1 MMQEGKRQAIT
12 LHVNGVPHQ
21 LEVSSETT
29 LLEVLRDE
37 LRLTGTKNGCG
48 QGHCG
53 TCTVIVNNRA
63 VRSCITPAHRLDGA
77 QVETIEGLVRGDQ
90 LHPLQRA
97 FIEQGAVQCGFC
109 TPGMIMA
116 AKALLNANPQPTRE
130 DIVKALAPNLC
141 RCTGYASIVRAVE
154 QVAGRRSQVASRR
167 PVLRLAEGS
176 QVAGSGLGTRDL
188 GVVGQPLPR
197 PDARAKVTG
206 EAIFAADLYFEDMLH
221 TKVLRSIYPH
231 ARIRRIDISKAKAL
245 SGVAAV
251 LTADDIPGA
260 RTHGTIRAD
269 WPTLC
274 WDKVRYTGDAL
285 ALVAAE
291 TEAIAEE
298 ALKLIEV
305 DYERLPAVFS
315 PQEALAP
322 NAPLVHDDTP
332 GNLLKHIK
340 VRKGDIEDGFAQA
353 DVVVEQE
360 YHTPFIEHAY
370 LEPEA
375 GVATLTP
382 TPLRPPPPLPKLG
395 EGEGGWGGGGEG
407 HITVYVGSQIPFE
420 DRRQVAEA
428 LALPEEQVRIV
439 QTAVGGA
446 FGGKEDITVQI
457 PTALLAQATGRPVKL
472 VFSREESMRVHPK
485 RHATTIRL
493 KVGARRDGTLT
504 AVQAAIW
511 GDAGAYA
518 SLSEP
523 VMTRT
528 ATHAAGPYQV
538 PHVKIDCYAV
548 YTNNPP
554 AGAMRGFGVPQA
566 SFAMESTMDLL
577 AEKLGLH
584 PLELRRRNALR
595 VGSVTA
601 TGQVLR
607 ESVGLLETMDR
618 VEAAV
623 RDLGEEALIPSGPDK
638 RRGWGFA
645 CCLKNVGLGGG
656 LPDTAGAAVD
666 LTEDGSAVVRIGA
679 AEIGQG
685 LVGIAAQIAAEV
697 LGVPYEQVQLVVGDT
712 ARTPDG
718 GPTTASRQ
726 TFITGNAVRY
736 AALKVREQLTAAV
749 AEALDVPP
757 YALSFSEGR
766 VTTPDGRG
774 VSLVEAIALARGEGR
789 PLSAEHV
796 YQPPATTPLGE
807 PGDDH
812 FAYGFATQAAL
823 VEVDTQ
829 TGRVEVLRV
838 VAAHDVGRAI
848 NPQAIAGQLEG
859 GVAMGM
865 GFALSEK
872 LVVKE
877 GVVQNADLARY
888 RIPRIG
894 RMPEVVPIIVEA
906 ATSEGPFGAKGVGEI
921 TSIPT
926 APAIINAIHAAAGV
940 RITELPATPE
950 RVRAASDKLRVLVR
964 GKA

>member
-1 MMQEGKRQAIT
+1 MIGKRPTIR

-37 LRLTGTKNGCG
+37 LHLTGAKNGCG
-48 QGHCG
+48 RGHCG
-53 TCTVIVNNRA
+53 SCTVIVDGRA
-63 VRSCITPAHRLDGA
+63 VRSCITPVVRLDGA
-77 QVETIEGLVRGDQ
+77 QVETIEGLVRGDE
-90 LHPLQRA
+90 LHPLQQA
-97 FIEQGAVQCGFC
+97 FIDQGAIQCGFC

-116 AKALLNANPQPTRE
+116 AKALLDTNPQPTRE
-130 DIVKALAPNLC
+130 DIVKALTPNLC
-141 RCTGYASIVRAVE
+141 RCTGYASIVRAIQRVSSTGF
-154 QVAGRRSQVASRR
+154 QV
-167 PVLRLAEGS
+167 
-176 QVAGSGLGTRDL
+176 SGFSVPETLNLKPGTI
-188 GVVGQPLPR
+188 GKPLPR

-206 EAIFAADLYFEDMLH
+206 EAIFAADLYFENMLH
-221 TKVLRSIYPH
+221 AKVLRSAYPH
-231 ARIRRIDISKAKAL
+231 ARIRRIDTSKARAVP
-245 SGVAAV
+245 GVAAV

-260 RTHGTIRAD
+260 RTHGLIRAD

-285 ALVAAE
+285 AVVAAE
-291 TEAIAEE
+291 TQSLAEQ
-298 ALKLIEV
+298 ALSLIEV
-305 DYERLPAVFS
+305 DYEPLPAVFS

-322 NAPLVHDDTP
+322 GAPLVHEDTP

-340 VRKGDIEDGFAQA
+340 VRKGDIEVGFAQA
-353 DVVVEQE
+353 DVIIEQE
-360 YHTPFIEHAY
+360 YHTPFIEHAF

-375 GVATLTP
+375 GVATVSGGAGETRRHGNKG
-382 TPLRPPPPLPKLG
+382 TRGQGDVSSSPPLLVSPSPCLPL
-395 EGEGGWGGGGEG
+395 
-407 HITVYVGSQIPFE
+407 TVYVGSQIPFE

-428 LALPEEQVRIV
+428 LALPEKRGRIV

-446 FGGKEDITVQI
+446 FGGKEDIAAQI
-457 PTALLAQATGRPVKL
+457 HVALLAQASGRPVKL

-504 AVQAAIW
+504 AVQATIH

-577 AEKLGLH
+577 AEKLRLH

-601 TGQVLR
+601 TGQLLR

-618 VEAAV
+618 VEAAMQEV
-623 RDLGEEALIPSGPDK
+623 GEEALIPSGPDK
-638 RRGWGFA
+638 RRGWGLA

-666 LTEDGSAVVRIGA
+666 LTEDGNAVVRIGA
-679 AEIGQG
+679 AEVGQG
-685 LVGIAAQIAAEV
+685 LVGIAAQIAAEM
-697 LGVPYEQVQLVVGDT
+697 LGVPYERVQVVVGDT
-712 ARTPDG
+712 ARTLDG

-736 AALKVREQLTAAV
+736 AALKVRGQLAAAV

-757 YALSFSEGR
+757 DALSFSQGR
-766 VTTPDGRG
+766 VIAPDGRDL
-774 VSLVEAIALARGEGR
+774 SLVEAIALARGEGR

-796 YQPPATTPLGE
+796 YQPPATTPLGD

-823 VEVDTQ
+823 VEVDTR
-829 TGRVEVLRV
+829 TGRVEVLKV
-838 VAAHDVGRAI
+838 IAAHDVGRAI

-865 GFALSEK
+865 GFALSEE

-894 RMPEVVPIIVEA
+894 RVPEVVPIIVEA
-906 ATSEGPFGAKGVGEI
+906 AASEGPFGAKGVGEI

-950 RVRAASDKLRVLVR
+950 RVRAASGKLRVPVR
-964 GKA
+964 

>member
-1 MMQEGKRQAIT
+1 MDRRTIT
-12 LHVNGVPHQ
+12 LHVNGVPHRISV
-21 LEVSSETT
+21 LPDTT
-29 LLEVLRDE
+29 LLQVLRDE
-37 LRLTGTKNGCG
+37 LHLTGTKNGCG

-53 TCTVIVNNRA
+53 ACTVIVARPEPGRRACPEHSRRDGRA
-63 VRSCITPAHRLDGA
+63 VRSCVTRAARLDGA
-77 QVETIEGLVRGDQ
+77 QVETIEGLARGDE
-90 LHPLQRA
+90 LHPLQQA

-116 AKALLNANPQPTRE
+116 AKALLDANPRPTRGE
-130 DIVKALAPNLC
+130 IVKALTPNLC
-141 RCTGYASIVRAVE
+141 RCTGYASIVRAVQE
-154 QVAGRRSQVASRR
+154 ASGERQ
-167 PVLRLAEGS
+167 PVQAPETDEVR
-176 QVAGSGLGTRDL
+176 TRI
-188 GVVGQPLPR
+188 VGEPVPR

-206 EAIFAADLYFEDMLH
+206 QAIFASDLYFENMLH
-221 TKVLRSIYPH
+221 AKVLRSAYPH
-231 ARIRRIDISKAKAL
+231 ARIRRIDTSKARAL
-245 SGVAAV
+245 PGVAAV
-251 LTADDIPGA
+251 LTADDIPGT
-260 RTHGTIRAD
+260 RTHGTFRAD

-291 TEAIAEE
+291 SETIAEQ
-298 ALKLIEV
+298 ALSLIEAE
-305 DYERLPAVFS
+305 YEPLPGVFS
-315 PQEALAP
+315 PQQALAP
-322 NAPLVHDDTP
+322 GAPLVHNGTP

-340 VRKGDIEDGFAQA
+340 VCKGDIGAGFAQA
-353 DVVVEQE
+353 DVIVEQE
-360 YHTPFIEHAY
+360 YRTPFIEHAY

-375 GVATLTP
+375 GVAVP
-382 TPLRPPPPLPKLG
+382 GPDGR
-395 EGEGGWGGGGEG
+395 
-407 HITVYVGSQIPFE
+407 ITVYVGSQIPFE

-428 LALPEEQVRIV
+428 LAIPEEKTRIV

-446 FGGKEDITVQI
+446 FGGKEGITVQI
-457 PTALLAQATGRPVKL
+457 HAALLAQASGQPVKL

-485 RHATTIRL
+485 RHATTIHL
-493 KVGARRDGTLT
+493 KVGATQDRTLT
-504 AVQAAIW
+504 AVQATIR

-518 SLSEP
+518 SQSEP

-528 ATHAAGPYQV
+528 ATHVAGPYQV

-566 SFAMESTMDLL
+566 IFAIESTVDVL
-577 AEKLGLH
+577 AGRLGLH

-595 VGSVTA
+595 VGSITA
-601 TGQVLR
+601 TGQLLR
-607 ESVGLLETMDR
+607 ESVGLLETMDQ

-623 RDLGEEALIPSGPDK
+623 RELGEEVPVPSGEDK

-666 LTEDGSAVVRIGA
+666 LTDEGGAVVHIGA
-679 AEIGQG
+679 AEMGQG
-685 LVGIAAQIAAEV
+685 LVGIAAQIASEV
-697 LGVPYEQVQLVVGDT
+697 LGVPYERVQVVVGDT
-712 ARTPDG
+712 DRTLNG
-718 GPTTASRQ
+718 GPTVASRQ
-726 TFITGNAVRY
+726 TFITGNAVRH
-736 AALKVREQLTAAV
+736 AALTVREQLAAAV
-749 AEALDVPP
+749 AEVLDVSPDSLVF
-757 YALSFSEGR
+757 ATGQ
-766 VTTPDGRG
+766 VTAPDGREM
-774 VSLVEAIALARGEGR
+774 SLEEAIALARREGR
-789 PLSAEHV
+789 PLSAEHI

-829 TGRVEVLRV
+829 TGDVEVLKV
-838 VAAHDVGRAI
+838 IAAHDVGRAI

-859 GVAMGM
+859 GVVMGM
-865 GFALSEK
+865 GFALSEE
-872 LVVKE
+872 LVVEE

-894 RMPEVVPIIVEA
+894 RVPEVVPIIVEA

-940 RITELPATPE
+940 RLTALPATPG
-950 RVRAASDKLRVLVR
+950 RMRAAIEGSPTERSKPGVEPDT
-964 GKA
+964 

>member
-77 QVETIEGLVRGDQ
+77 QVETIEGLARGDE

-116 AKALLNANPQPTRE
+116 AKALLDANPQPTRE
-130 DIVKALAPNLC
+130 DIIKALTPNLC
-141 RCTGYASIVRAVE
+141 RCTGYASIVRAIQ
-154 QVAGRRSQVASRR
+154 QVSSSRFQV
-167 PVLRLAEGS
+167 
-176 QVAGSGLGTRDL
+176 SGFGEPGTL
-188 GVVGQPLPR
+188 NLKPGTIGKPLPR

-206 EAIFAADLYFEDMLH
+206 EAIFAADLYFENMLH
-221 TKVLRSIYPH
+221 AKVLRSAYHH
-231 ARIRRIDISKAKAL
+231 ARIRRIDTSKAKAL

-291 TEAIAEE
+291 TESIAEE

-305 DYERLPAVFS
+305 DYELLPAVFS

-322 NAPLVHDDTP
+322 GAPLVHDDTP

-360 YHTPFIEHAY
+360 YHTPFIEHAF

-382 TPLRPPPPLPKLG
+382 TPPSPLPLSQNWERG
-395 EGEGGWGGGGEG
+395 RGAQGGGGEG
-407 HITVYVGSQIPFE
+407 RIIVYVGSQIPFE

-493 KVGARRDGTLT
+493 KVGARQDGTLT
-504 AVQAAIW
+504 AVQAIIW
-511 GDAGAYA
+511 GNAGAYA

-538 PHVKIDCYAV
+538 PYVRIDCYAV

-584 PLELRRRNALR
+584 PLELRRRNALQ

-607 ESVGLLETMDR
+607 ESVGLLETIER

-623 RDLGEEALIPSGPDK
+623 QELGEEALIPSVPDK
-638 RRGWGFA
+638 RRGLGFA

-685 LVGIAAQIAAEV
+685 LVVIAAQIAAEV
-697 LGVPYEQVQLVVGDT
+697 LGVPYERVQLVVGDT

-736 AALKVREQLTAAV
+736 AALKIREQLTAAV

-757 YALSFSEGR
+757 DALSFSEGR
-766 VTTPDGRG
+766 VTTPDGRD
-774 VSLVEAIALARGEGR
+774 VSLVEAIALAQGEGR

-823 VEVDTQ
+823 VEVDTR

-865 GFALSEK
+865 GFALSEE

-877 GVVQNADLARY
+877 GVVQNANLARY

-926 APAIINAIHAAAGV
+926 APAIINAIHAAAGA

-950 RVRAASDKLRVLVR
+950 RVRAARDQLRVLVL
-964 GKA
+964 

>member
-1 MMQEGKRQAIT
+1 MDSQEIT
-12 LHVNGVPHQ
+12 LHINGIRLR
-21 LEVSSETT
+21 LEVSPETT
-29 LLEVLRDE
+29 LLEVLRNH
-37 LRLTGTKNGCG
+37 LHLTGTKNGCG

-53 TCTVIVNNRA
+53 ACTVIVNNRA
-63 VRSCITPAHRLDGA
+63 VRSCITRAIRLDGA
-77 QVETIEGLVRGDQ
+77 HVETIEGLARGDE
-90 LHPLQRA
+90 LHPLQQA

-116 AKALLNANPQPTRE
+116 AKALLDANPHPTRE
-130 DIVKALAPNLC
+130 DIVRALTPNLC
-141 RCTGYASIVRAVE
+141 RCTGYASIIRAVE
-154 QVAGRRSQVASRR
+154 QAAGHR
-167 PVLRLAEGS
+167 PQS
-176 QVAGSGLGTRDL
+176 AGSMLGIQDF
-188 GVVGQPLPR
+188 GPGPVGKPLPR

-206 EAIFAADLYFEDMLH
+206 EAIFAADLYFENMLH
-221 TKVLRSIYPH
+221 AKVLRSPYPH
-231 ARIRRIDISKAKAL
+231 AHIRRIDVSKAKAL
-245 SGVAAV
+245 PGVAAV
-251 LTADDIPGA
+251 LTADDIPGT
-260 RTHGTIRAD
+260 RTHGLIRAD
-269 WPTLC
+269 WPILC
-274 WDKVRYTGDAL
+274 WDKVRYTGDAV

-305 DYERLPAVFS
+305 EYEPLPGVFS
-315 PQEALAP
+315 PQEAMAP
-322 NAPLVHDDTP
+322 GAPLVHEDTP
-332 GNLLKHIK
+332 GNLLKHIR
-340 VRKGDIEDGFAQA
+340 VRKGDIEAGFAQA
-353 DVVVEQE
+353 DFIVEQE
-360 YHTPFIEHAY
+360 YHTPFIEHAF

-375 GVATLTP
+375 GVATVSRGDKEQGSQGAGGAEENAPRHLRTP
-382 TPLRPPPPLPKLG
+382 APLPRAHPSTSAPPL
-395 EGEGGWGGGGEG
+395 
-407 HITVYVGSQIPFE
+407 ITVYVGSQIPFE

-446 FGGKEDITVQI
+446 FGGKEDISVQI
-457 PTALLAQATGRPVKL
+457 PVALLAQATGRPVKL

-504 AVQAAIW
+504 AVQAIIW

-528 ATHAAGPYQV
+528 ATHVAGPYQV
-538 PHVKIDCYAV
+538 PNVAIDCYAV

-566 SFAMESTMDLL
+566 IFAIESSMDIL
-577 AEKLGLH
+577 AGKLNLH
-584 PLELRRRNALR
+584 PLELRRRNALC

-607 ESVGLLETMDR
+607 ESVGLLETIDR

-623 RDLGEEALIPSGPDK
+623 REVGQEALVPSGQGR

-645 CCLKNVGLGGG
+645 CCLKSVGLGGG
-656 LPDTAGAAVD
+656 LPDTAGAAVE
-666 LTEDGSAVVRIGA
+666 LTADGRAVVRIGA
-679 AEIGQG
+679 AEVGQG
-685 LVGIAAQIAAEV
+685 LVGVAAQIAAEV
-697 LGVPYEQVQLVVGDT
+697 LGVPYERVQVVVGDT
-712 ARTPDG
+712 ALTPDG

-726 TFITGNAVRY
+726 TFVTGNAVRG
-736 AALKVREQLTAAV
+736 AALKVREQLAAAV
-749 AEALDVPP
+749 AEALNVPP
-757 YALSFSEGR
+757 DTLAFVPGR
-766 VTTPDGRG
+766 VAAPNGQEMP
-774 VSLVEAIALARGEGR
+774 LVEAIALARGEGR

-796 YQPPATTPLGE
+796 YQSPPTTPLGE

-823 VEVDTQ
+823 VEVDIH
-829 TGRVEVLRV
+829 TGKVEVLKV

-859 GVAMGM
+859 GVAMGI
-865 GFALSEK
+865 GFALSEE

-888 RIPRIG
+888 RIPRIKQVPD
-894 RMPEVVPIIVEA
+894 MVPIIVEA

-926 APAIINAIHAAAGV
+926 APAIVNAIHAATGV
-940 RITELPATPE
+940 RITDLPATPDKIQ
-950 RVRAASDKLRVLVR
+950 AALR
-964 GKA
+964 